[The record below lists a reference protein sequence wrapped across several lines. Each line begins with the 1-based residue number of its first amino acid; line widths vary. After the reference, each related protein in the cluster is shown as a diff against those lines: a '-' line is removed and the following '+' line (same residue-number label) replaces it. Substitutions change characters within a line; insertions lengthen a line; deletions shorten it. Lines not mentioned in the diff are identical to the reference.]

1 MENQMCLENE
11 RFLVEIWRN
20 MIKST
25 VIIPNYNGM
34 KFIENCMKALAQETS
49 VKYNVCVVDNGST
62 DGSREW
68 VEENCPK
75 VQLIALGE
83 NTGFCGAVNAGIKVS
98 KTPYVILLNND
109 TEVEYGFVRELEI
122 ALEKEEKSFSVS
134 AKMVDMYHKDVLDGA
149 GDLYC
154 ALGWAFALGKGKS
167 VKEHYTKPQE
177 IFSACG
183 GAVIYKKEV
192 LDEIG
197 IFDENHFAYLEDCD
211 LGYRA
216 QIFGYRNFYAP
227 KAVVYHAGSGVSG
240 SRHNEFKVSLS
251 SKNSIYLIYKNM
263 PLLQI
268 FLNLPFLIAGFLVK
282 YLFFIKKGLGH
293 TYKKGIQEGI
303 KLCVSEEG
311 RRKKIPFSRKRFQ
324 NYIRIQWKLW
334 LNIVRRFIG

>member
-1 MENQMCLENE
+1 M
-11 RFLVEIWRN
+11 
-20 MIKST
+20 KST

-34 KFIENCMKALAQETS
+34 KFIENCMKALERENS
-49 VKYNVCVVDNGST
+49 VKYHICIVDNGST

-68 VEENCPK
+68 LETNCPYAE
-75 VQLIALGE
+75 VIALGK
-83 NTGFCGAVNAGIKVS
+83 NTGFCGAVNAGIKAS

-109 TEVEYGFVRELEI
+109 TEVEYGFVKALEE

-134 AKMVDMYHKDVLDGA
+134 AKMVDMYDKEVLDGA

-154 ALGWAFALGKGKS
+154 ALGWAFALGKGKK
-167 VKEHYTKPQE
+167 VKEYYTKTQE

-183 GAVIYKKEV
+183 GAVIYKKEI

-216 QIFGYRNFYAP
+216 QIFGYRNYYTP

-240 SRHNEFKVSLS
+240 SKHNEFKVNLS
-251 SKNSIYLIYKNM
+251 SKNSVYLIYKNM

-268 FLNLPFLIAGFLVK
+268 ILNLPFLIPGFLVK
-282 YLFFIKKGLGH
+282 YLFFLKKGLGH
-293 TYKKGIQEGI
+293 TYRKGVWKGIRLSI
-303 KLCVSEEG
+303 SEEG
-311 RRKKIPFSRKRFQ
+311 RKRKVSFSWKRLP
-324 NYIRIQWKLW
+324 NYFRIQGKLW
-334 LNIVRRFIG
+334 INTIRRFIG